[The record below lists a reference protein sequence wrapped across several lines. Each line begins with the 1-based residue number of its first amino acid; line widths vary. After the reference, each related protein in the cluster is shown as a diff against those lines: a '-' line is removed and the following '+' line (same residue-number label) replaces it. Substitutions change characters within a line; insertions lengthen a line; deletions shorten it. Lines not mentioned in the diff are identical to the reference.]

1 MLAVLAAA
9 SSSLQDT
16 VGGPECSPCRLP
28 YIGEPPVGKRRAA
41 ILIEGPCDFCGA
53 DGRCCSQDAAGSP
66 GCVGGVDVRQPCG
79 VERFCCSS
87 TPPRPYASGDDA
99 GPLLPRPQV
108 DNALFTPRLS
118 PPASRNHRTSL
129 RTGAA
134 LATCRRHRR
143 ARRRRRRLAG
153 ARGVPQRPLARPVR
167 QIRLRRKCRRARRS
181 VSREAS
187 PPSVPISP
195 TPRGW
200 LRVDC
205 RRRLAGRRRT
215 SRSTRRESGSM
226 RAPTEVQKANLGGD
240 VAGVLGSGMSEC
252 SRACTSTHTVPA
264 CVIPRGFSGFWR
276 CATK

>member
-66 GCVGGVDVRQPCG
+66 GCVGGVDVWQPCG

-108 DNALFTPRLS
+108 LLLLLAVGIAVLVVAAAA
-118 PPASRNHRTSL
+118 ASRART
-129 RTGAA
+129 
-134 LATCRRHRR
+134 
-143 ARRRRRRLAG
+143 
-153 ARGVPQRPLARPVR
+153 PLG
-167 QIRLRRKCRRARRS
+167 LTRS
-181 VSREAS
+181 VSAFRPYIPYS
-187 PPSVPISP
+187 PRLVEGGLP
-195 TPRGW
+195 TT
-200 LRVDC
+200 
-205 RRRLAGRRRT
+205 AGRQAPYQPLNEEGERIDEGGV
-215 SRSTRRESGSM
+215 SPDRS
-226 RAPTEVQKANLGGD
+226 PK
-240 VAGVLGSGMSEC
+240 SEPG
-252 SRACTSTHTVPA
+252 R
-264 CVIPRGFSGFWR
+264 
-276 CATK
+276 